1 MSGYNFEI
9 KGIDNFLK
17 DINNIQ
23 SNFQGDLQKLVEK
36 HGGILLKNTKM
47 KTPVGQYNDG
57 RTGGT
62 LRRSWTLEKGDLYV
76 RLYNNIEYGIYVEY
90 GHRTRQ
96 GTGHDNPGKKYK
108 YKPKPNG
115 IAYIEGFYMLTKSFE
130 KTEKD
135 FENDLEK
142 LFKKY
147 GFK

>member
-23 SNFQGDLQKLVEK
+23 NNFHGNLQNLVEK
-36 HGGILLKNTKM
+36 HGGILLRNTKQR
-47 KTPVGQYNDG
+47 TPVDTGQ
-57 RTGGT
+57 
-62 LRRSWTLEKGDLYV
+62 LRRSWELEKGDLYV
-76 RLYNNIEYGIYVEY
+76 KLMNRTSYGIYLEY
-90 GHRTRQ
+90 GHRTR
-96 GTGHDNPGKKYK
+96 GGKSYV
-108 YKPKPNG
+108 
-115 IAYIEGFYMLTKSFE
+115 EGVYMLKTSFE

-135 FENDLEK
+135 FTNDLEK

>member
-1 MSGYNFEI
+1 MSGYSFEI

-36 HGGILLKNTKM
+36 HGGILLRNTKL
-47 KTPVGQYNDG
+47 KSPVDTGQ
-57 RTGGT
+57 
-62 LRRSWTLEKGDLYV
+62 LRRSWQLEKGDLYV
-76 RLYNNIEYGIYVEY
+76 KIFSSCEYVKHVEY
-90 GHRTRQ
+90 GHRTR
-96 GTGHDNPGKKYK
+96 GGKSYV
-108 YKPKPNG
+108 
-115 IAYIEGFYMLTKSFE
+115 EGVYMLKTSFE

-142 LFKKY
+142 LLKKY

>member
-23 SNFQGDLQKLVEK
+23 NNFHEDLENLIKK
-36 HGGILLKNTKM
+36 HGGILLRNTKL
-47 KTPVGQYNDG
+47 KSPVDTGQ
-57 RTGGT
+57 
-62 LRRSWTLEKGDLYV
+62 LRRSWQLEKGDLYV
-76 RLYNNIEYGIYVEY
+76 RIFSSCEYVKHVEW
-90 GHRTRQ
+90 GHRTR
-96 GTGHDNPGKKYK
+96 GGKSYV
-108 YKPKPNG
+108 
-115 IAYIEGFYMLTKSFE
+115 EGVYMLKTSFE

-135 FENDLEK
+135 FTNDLEK

>member
-17 DINNIQ
+17 DINKIQ
-23 SNFQGDLQKLVEK
+23 SSFHGDLQNLVEK
-36 HGGILLKNTKM
+36 HGGILLRNTKM

-62 LRRSWTLEKGDLYV
+62 LRRSWELEKGDLYV
-76 RLYNNIEYGIYVEY
+76 KLMNRTSYGIYLEY
-90 GHRTRQ
+90 GHRTR
-96 GTGHDNPGKKYK
+96 GGKSYV
-108 YKPKPNG
+108 
-115 IAYIEGFYMLTKSFE
+115 EGVYMLKTSFE
-130 KTEKD
+130 KTKKD

-142 LFKKY
+142 LFEKY

>member
-17 DINNIQ
+17 DINNTQ
-23 SNFQGDLQKLVEK
+23 NNFQGDLQKLIEK
-36 HGGILLKNTKM
+36 HGGILLRNTKL
-47 KTPVGQYNDG
+47 KSPVDTGQ
-57 RTGGT
+57 
-62 LRRSWTLEKGDLYV
+62 LRRSWQLEKGDLYV
-76 RLYNNIEYGIYVEY
+76 KIFSSCEYVKHVEW
-90 GHRTRQ
+90 GHRTR
-96 GTGHDNPGKKYK
+96 GGKSYV
-108 YKPKPNG
+108 
-115 IAYIEGFYMLTKSFE
+115 EGVYMLKTSFE